1 MLSVAFLLMYK
12 FLPNRKATLKSQLP
26 GAVISAVAW
35 SVFSLIFSIYLE
47 YFNVSNMYG
56 SLTTLIMIMLWVYF
70 CMFIVLL
77 GAEINAYFED
87 KFGKLQQTAVEH
99 LYMEL
104 RSFSSSDEDDEHE
117 GDEDDKENLKK
128 IKY

>member
-1 MLSVAFLLMYK
+1 
-12 FLPNRKATLKSQLP
+12 
-26 GAVISAVAW
+26 
-35 SVFSLIFSIYLE
+35 
-47 YFNVSNMYG
+47 MYG

-87 KFGKLQQTAVEH
+87 KFRKLQQTAVEH

-117 GDEDDKENLKK
+117 GDEDDKRKSEKKK